1 MTVAEFLTARLDE
14 AEETVH
20 REVRFCEA
28 TGREVKDWGKYVY
41 DPVIGPYGGQSR
53 MRDAATGIY
62 IAKVADPTRLLAD
75 IAAKKRILANY
86 IEWQG
91 NPFADRGPAD
101 EWLLSARSAYTA
113 VVMDLVQQFHDH
125 PEFDPAWRIT

>member
-91 NPFADRGPAD
+91 NHLPTAARQTSGC
-101 EWLLSARSAYTA
+101 SAHAPPTPQSS
-113 VVMDLVQQFHDH
+113 
-125 PEFDPAWRIT
+125 WI